1 MLAGMFVIL
10 TGDIVSSS
18 DLSASDV
25 DATLQAAREVAQT
38 LQAWPGVTQ
47 CGFARRGGDAWQ
59 LAFDVPRLGLRSAV
73 YLHAS
78 LRRLHK
84 ARASRI
90 AIAEGAGRMPDHDPN
105 AAHGAGFTASGRTLE
120 GMQSTLLFDHAAG
133 GPKAAAARLA
143 GHIAQ
148 GWTQAQ
154 ARAVAEQVQ
163 PQAGP
168 RAEAAARLGITRQA
182 VDQALWA
189 AGFPVLEA
197 ALSAWERE

>member
-1 MLAGMFVIL
+1 MFVIL

-18 DLSASDV
+18 GLSASDL
-25 DATLQAAREVAQT
+25 DATLQAAREVAQ
-38 LQAWPGVTQ
+38 QVQVWPGVAQ

-59 LAFDVPRLGLRSAV
+59 LAFDVAPLGLRAAI

-90 AIAEGAGRMPDHDPN
+90 AIAEGAGQMPGQDPN
-105 AAHGAGFTASGRTLE
+105 AAHGAGFTASGRALE
-120 GMQSTLLFDHAAG
+120 GMQSALLFDHAAG
-133 GPKAAAARLA
+133 GPKAAAVRLA

-197 ALSAWERE
+197 ALNAWESE